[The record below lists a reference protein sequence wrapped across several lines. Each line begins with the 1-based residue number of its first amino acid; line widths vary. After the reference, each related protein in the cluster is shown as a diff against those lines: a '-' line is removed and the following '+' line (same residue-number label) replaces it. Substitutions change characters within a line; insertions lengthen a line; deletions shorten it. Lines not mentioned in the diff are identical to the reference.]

1 MKMPGLRSIL
11 IALLLSGIVSTP
23 SAAQAKTIYRCESYR
38 RINGTSAYRVSPLIA
53 GSFGSSN
60 PRELYRQCLVP
71 VTKKQCL
78 YKDTSNDNKR
88 YKCGD
93 TGVRPGGFDFRKGIG
108 EIVEDNN
115 GKKFYAFNSVVQFTF
130 E

>member
-1 MKMPGLRSIL
+1 MKMPRLRSIL
-11 IALLLSGIVSTP
+11 ITFLLSCTVSTP
-23 SAAQAKTIYRCESYR
+23 SIAQAKTIYRCESYTR
-38 RINGTSAYRVSPLIA
+38 VDGTSAYRVSPSIA

-71 VTKKQCL
+71 VTKKQCS
-78 YKDTSNDNKR
+78 YKDTSNDNKW

-93 TGVRPGGFDFRKGIG
+93 TGVRPGEFDFRKGIG

-115 GKKFYAFNSVVQFTF
+115 GKKYYAFNSVVQFTF
-130 E
+130 K

>member
-1 MKMPGLRSIL
+1 MKMPRLRSTL
-11 IALLLSGIVSTP
+11 ITFIFSGIVITP
-23 SAAQAKTIYRCESYR
+23 SVAQAKTIYRCESYTR
-38 RINGTSAYRVSPLIA
+38 ANGSSAYRVSPSIA
-53 GSFGSSN
+53 GSFGTSN

-78 YKDTSNDNKR
+78 YKDTSNDNKW
-88 YKCGD
+88 YKCGN
-93 TGVRPGGFDFRKGIG
+93 TGVRAGEFDFRKGIG

-115 GKKFYAFNSVVQFTF
+115 GKKFYAFNSVVRFTF